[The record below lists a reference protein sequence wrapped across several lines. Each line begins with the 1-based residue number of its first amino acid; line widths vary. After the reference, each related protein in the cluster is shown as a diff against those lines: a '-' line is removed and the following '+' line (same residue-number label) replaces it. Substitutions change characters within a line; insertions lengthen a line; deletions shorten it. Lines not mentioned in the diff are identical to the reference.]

1 VNTETEFLQR
11 YLDGE
16 LSSEEAERFRAR
28 LAESSELRD
37 KLEQLKR
44 VGCLVRRWAN
54 AAEERAGDLLTPTLE
69 RVQAAERR
77 RARSSKLGYALLALL
92 ALSLPLSR
100 HLQQQPPSAPASST
114 EPASA
119 AIERVEA
126 TTQDA
131 RVFTLG
137 GSTTP
142 IVWLTDDDQADDS
155 ATDQGPG

>member
-1 VNTETEFLQR
+1 VNTETELLLR

-16 LSSEEAERFRAR
+16 LSREEAERFRAR
-28 LAESSELRD
+28 LVESPELRG
-37 KLEQLKR
+37 KLEELKR

-69 RVQAAERR
+69 RVRAAERR
-77 RARSSKLGYALLALL
+77 RSRTSKAGYALLTLL

-100 HLQQQPPSAPASST
+100 HWQRPHQVGPASSSG
-114 EPASA
+114 PASA

-142 IVWLTDDDQADDS
+142 VVWLTDDEPADDS
-155 ATDQGPG
+155 APEQGPG